1 MPTNNLCQKLATH
14 QEKQLIRTRNSI
26 TSRTHNLIELHGKQ
40 LINFSHNDYLSI
52 AQHPQVTAAFIAGA
66 SQFGLGSGS
75 SPVLAG
81 YYQPT
86 QFLEEKFAQFIQADR
101 AILFNSGY
109 HANLG
114 VISTLANRQSL
125 ILADKFCH
133 ASILDGIQLSRAK
146 LLRFRH
152 NDLNHLELLLSQAR
166 QPCFIITESI
176 FGMEGDISPIHQIAA
191 LAKNYNATLIVD
203 DAHGIGVLGQKGRG
217 IREWFNLTQADI
229 PCLITPLGKAFA
241 SSGAL
246 VSGSHEIIHAISQ
259 FARTY
264 LFSTA
269 LPPAIASAT
278 LVSLDLVE
286 QETWR
291 REKLQE
297 LIEYFMTQAE
307 SRGLPIISKQL
318 TPIKSVIIGD
328 ASATLQIQQNLLERG
343 FYVSCI
349 RPPTVPEG
357 TSRIKISLNCQHT
370 PEEISNLLD
379 QLGYLYAKYR

>member
-1 MPTNNLCQKLATH
+1 MPTNNLYQKLATH
-14 QEKQLIRTRNSI
+14 QEKQLTRTRNPI
-26 TSRTHNLIELHGKQ
+26 TSRTHNLIELQGKQ

-52 AQHPQVTAAFIAGA
+52 AQHPHVTAAFIAGA
-66 SQFGLGSGS
+66 NQFGLGSSS
-75 SPVLAG
+75 SPVLSG
-81 YYQPT
+81 FYQPN
-86 QFLEEKFAQFIQADR
+86 QLLEEKFAQFIQADR

-146 LLRFRH
+146 LIRFRH
-152 NDLNHLELLLSQAR
+152 NDLNHLETLLKQAK
-166 QPCFIITESI
+166 QPCLIITESI
-176 FGMEGDISPIHQIAA
+176 FGMEGDISPIHHIAA
-191 LAKNYNATLIVD
+191 LAKDYHATLIVD
-203 DAHGIGVLGQKGRG
+203 DAHGIGVLGQQGRG
-217 IREWFNLTQADI
+217 IREWYNLTQVDI
-229 PCLITPLGKAFA
+229 PCLITPLGKAFG

-246 VSGSHEIIHAISQ
+246 VSGSHEIIDAISQ

-297 LIEYFMTQAE
+297 IIEYFMAQAQ
-307 SRGLPIISKQL
+307 SHALPIISQHL
-318 TPIKSVIIGD
+318 TPIKSIIIGD
-328 ASATLQIQQNLLERG
+328 ASATLQIQQNLLEHG

-370 PEEISNLLD
+370 TEEISSLLE
-379 QLGYLYAKYR
+379 QLSYARH